1 MYMYRW
7 YSDSTT
13 KKIKMC
19 MSLDTALY
27 IRISSN
33 RSDQCHLSLIRL
45 TEHFGVPAVSS
56 RVDSFPIAALVPEAV
71 ESTHNGVTPEHAAP
85 VVPQTH
91 APEVHLL
98 WVDSVQLDVE
108 H

>member
-1 MYMYRW
+1 MQ
-7 YSDSTT
+7 D
-13 KKIKMC
+13 
-19 MSLDTALY
+19 Y
-27 IRISSN
+27 IYN
-33 RSDQCHLSLIRL
+33 RSDQYHNQRL

-108 H
+108 HYKIKCIYK

>member
-1 MYMYRW
+1 MFN
-7 YSDSTT
+7 
-13 KKIKMC
+13 
-19 MSLDTALY
+19 Y
-27 IRISSN
+27 IQYLVGVIN
-33 RSDQCHLSLIRL
+33 ITMGEL

-56 RVDSFPIAALVPEAV
+56 RVDSFPLSAEVPEAV
-71 ESTHNGVTPEHAAP
+71 ESTQCGVPPEHAAP
-85 VVPQTH
+85 VLPQTH